1 MKEAIEDFRL
11 AVEEASNR
19 LLLISEEES
28 MRPRAAGKWSPKEI
42 IGHLIDSA
50 SNNHQRFVRTQ
61 FRDDLAFLGYEQE
74 AWVNVQ
80 HYKIEPWPQLV
91 ALWKNFNLHLAH
103 LMKHMPEDIRK
114 KPRIKHNLDEIAW
127 QTVSRDEPVTLE
139 YFMLDYIGHLNN
151 HLRQIFNENIAS

>member
-1 MKEAIEDFRL
+1 MKEAIEDFRRT
-11 AVEEASNR
+11 VEEASTR
-19 LLLISEEES
+19 LLSISEEES
-28 MRPRAAGKWSPKEI
+28 ESARASGKWSPKEI

-80 HYKIEPWPQLV
+80 HYRSEPWPQLV

-103 LMKHMPEDIRK
+103 LMQYVPEDVLK
-114 KPRIKHNLDEIAW
+114 KPRVKHNLYEIAW
-127 QTVSRDEPVTLE
+127 QTVSKDEPVTLE
-139 YFMLDYIGHLNN
+139 YLMLDYIGHLKN
-151 HLRQIFNENIAS
+151 HLRQIFGEG

>member
-28 MRPRAAGKWSPKEI
+28 GRARAAGKWSPKEI

-74 AWVNVQ
+74 SWVNVQ
-80 HYKIEPWPQLV
+80 HYKTEPWPQLV

-103 LMKHMPEDIRK
+103 LMEHVPEDIRK

-139 YFMLDYIGHLNN
+139 YFMLDYIAHLNN
-151 HLRQIFNENIAS
+151 HLRQIFNES

>member
-11 AVEEASNR
+11 AVEEASDR

-28 MRPRAAGKWSPKEI
+28 MRPPAAGKWSPKEI

-80 HYKIEPWPQLV
+80 HYKTEPWPQLV

-103 LMKHMPEDIRK
+103 LMKHIPEDIRK

-151 HLRQIFNENIAS
+151 HLRQIFNENRAS

>member
-1 MKEAIEDFRL
+1 MKEAIEDFRCT
-11 AVEEASNR
+11 VEEASQR

-28 MRPRAAGKWSPKEI
+28 ARAQASGKWSPKEI

-80 HYKIEPWPQLV
+80 QYRSEPWLQLV
-91 ALWKNFNLHLAH
+91 TLWKSFNLHLAH
-103 LMKHMPEDIRK
+103 LMEHVPEDALK
-114 KPRIKHNLDEIAW
+114 KLRVKHNLDEIAW
-127 QTVSRDEPVTLE
+127 KTISKDEPVTLE
-139 YFMLDYIGHLNN
+139 YFMRDYIGHLKN
-151 HLRQIFNENIAS
+151 HLRQIFNES

>member
-1 MKEAIEDFRL
+1 MMKEAIEDFRL
-11 AVEEASNR
+11 TVEEASNR

-28 MRPRAAGKWSPKEI
+28 ARPRSAGKWSPKEI

-74 AWVNVQ
+74 SWVNTQ
-80 HYKIEPWPQLV
+80 HYKTEPWLQLV

-103 LMKHMPEDIRK
+103 LMEHVPEDIRK

-127 QTVSRDEPVTLE
+127 QTVSKDEPVTLE

-151 HLRQIFNENIAS
+151 HLRQIFNE